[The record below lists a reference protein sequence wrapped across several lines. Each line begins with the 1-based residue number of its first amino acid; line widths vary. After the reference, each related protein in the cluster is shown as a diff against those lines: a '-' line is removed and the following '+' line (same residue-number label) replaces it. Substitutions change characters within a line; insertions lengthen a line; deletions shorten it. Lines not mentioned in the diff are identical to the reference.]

1 MDLQQTLASGRWFR
15 IFGRSLLLLNAGP
28 EGIGPDQPERES
40 EARDHNFR
48 PAELWPETA
57 VFHASYLI
65 SIKEMSDAAG

>member
-15 IFGRSLLLLNAGP
+15 IFGRSLLLLKAGQ
-28 EGIGPDQPERES
+28 EGIDRDQLQRES

-48 PAELWPETA
+48 SAELWSETA

-65 SIKEMSDAAG
+65 SAKEMSDAAG